1 MHYENRPVS
10 AYTLLRGKSK
20 MKQADPASRTRCAAV
35 PGPDGK
41 DPRLANPAVTRVIS
55 CTNVTMAQFGKWLL
69 VDADDYVQTAVLDET
84 GLAGG
89 WDFTLYF
96 SDAAVVGAQSA
107 DPNGGISLAD
117 AIDKQLGLKLELQK
131 RPVKVLVIDHINEK
145 PADN

>member
-1 MHYENRPVS
+1 LLAGRRGGAS
-10 AYTLLRGKSK
+10 AGSGI
-20 MKQADPASRTRCAAV
+20 ARCARHRA
-35 PGPDGK
+35 GSDS
-41 DPRLANPAVTRVIS
+41 DRWRRRCPRLRH
-55 CTNVTMAQFGKWLL
+55 
-69 VDADDYVQTAVLDET
+69 
-84 GLAGG
+84 LAGG